1 MATKATLTLKGL
13 DEYLEKIAAA
23 GKDVDEAAARAV
35 LAGAEVLQEG
45 MRNRV
50 PVRTGNLRENIRIF
64 GPEQDGNFVFCEVGL
79 IDRRGLTDADTA
91 RYGNAQEYGTSS
103 MAAQP
108 YIRPTIAEDGKK
120 ARDAMKESLE
130 ESGVL

>member
-64 GPEQDGNFVFCEVGL
+64 GPEWDGNFVFCEVGL
-79 IDRRGLTDADTA
+79 IHRRGWTDADTA